1 MFNLLTLFDSI
12 FNDLFLCKN
21 LRLRGWK
28 NRKIGA
34 GVEKKTEEVFLKG
47 NGNLEVK
54 GFETGGYRRERTEC
68 SLNRENTSE
77 PFSYVL
83 SLSPSRNKNLN
94 RIETVWQISSR
105 DIHPPPPSLEMS
117 AAAKPF
123 LAAIRRIPFFFPE
136 LAGLFR
142 YKPLDIL
149 NIVVIR
155 RANNTSR

>member
-105 DIHPPPPSLEMS
+105 DIHPPLPSCLWRCRLPQNHSWPQSGE
-117 AAAKPF
+117 F
-123 LAAIRRIPFFFPE
+123 LFFSQSSPVYF
-136 LAGLFR
+136 
-142 YKPLDIL
+142 DINL
-149 NIVVIR
+149 SIF
-155 RANNTSR
+155 